1 MSNKIL
7 VIGGPT
13 ACGKTQISFEIAKK
27 INGEIISCDSR
38 QFYKEINI
46 GTDKPSLSMRE
57 KIPHHFIDFL
67 SLKEE
72 FDVYQFSNMVFEK
85 VKEIISKGKIPII
98 VGGSGFYIR
107 VLLNGL
113 FSLSPELKIKQKE
126 IREKLEKETSENLYQ
141 KLKEI
146 DPVCAEKIHPNDRY
160 RIKRAIEIYELTG
173 KNMTYWR
180 TQKPEKTLKEIGN
193 VIYFI
198 LMRDKKEIY
207 QRIEKRIEKMF
218 ENGWIEEVRKLKQE
232 SFEKY
237 LNIKAPIGYN
247 EILEFLNNEF
257 DFEKLK
263 KIIIKKTKEYA
274 RKQFIWFRKEKGI
287 FINFTDEKE
296 AIEKILKIYK
306 ND

>member
-67 SLKEE
+67 SLKEA

>member
-98 VGGSGFYIR
+98 VGGSG
-107 VLLNGL
+107 
-113 FSLSPELKIKQKE
+113 
-126 IREKLEKETSENLYQ
+126 
-141 KLKEI
+141 
-146 DPVCAEKIHPNDRY
+146 
-160 RIKRAIEIYELTG
+160 
-173 KNMTYWR
+173 
-180 TQKPEKTLKEIGN
+180 
-193 VIYFI
+193 
-198 LMRDKKEIY
+198 
-207 QRIEKRIEKMF
+207 
-218 ENGWIEEVRKLKQE
+218 
-232 SFEKY
+232 
-237 LNIKAPIGYN
+237 
-247 EILEFLNNEF
+247 
-257 DFEKLK
+257 
-263 KIIIKKTKEYA
+263 
-274 RKQFIWFRKEKGI
+274 
-287 FINFTDEKE
+287 
-296 AIEKILKIYK
+296 
-306 ND
+306 

>member
-180 TQKPEKTLKEIGN
+180 AQKPEKTLKEIGN

-263 KIIIKKTKEYA
+263 KIIIKNTKEYA
-274 RKQFIWFRKEKGI
+274 RKQFIWFKKEKGI